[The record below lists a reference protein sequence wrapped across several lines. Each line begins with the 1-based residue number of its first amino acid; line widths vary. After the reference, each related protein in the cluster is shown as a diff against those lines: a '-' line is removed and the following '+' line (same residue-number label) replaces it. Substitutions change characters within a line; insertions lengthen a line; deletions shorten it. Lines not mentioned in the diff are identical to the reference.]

1 MKQRIW
7 KMKLLLSKKI
17 LSLIMSQ
24 EISQAKDIYQE
35 QIKNDWPGL
44 AAEVK
49 NVCEKVGVSN
59 LTEEEM
65 SKEELEDI
73 IYLQKC
79 S

>member
-35 QIKNDWPGL
+35 QIKNDWSGL

-49 NVCEKVGVSN
+49 DVCEKVRVSN
-59 LTEEEM
+59 LTEVEM

-73 IYLQKC
+73 I
-79 S
+79 